1 MNRPRLIKEYI
12 EPSNQEHDEYLRN
25 IVKRSM
31 ILDLIKKLKSP
42 KAKKDRYKQ
51 LKKLNQK
58 IELYEQSLIRSK

>member
-31 ILDLIKKLKSP
+31 VLDLIKKLKSP

-58 IELYEQSLIRSK
+58 IELYERLLIRSK